1 MTGKQKIK
9 KWLQEQQRK
18 EAEELMNKLKE
29 AKEEVYRKRKEHEQ
43 TR

>member
-9 KWLQEQQRK
+9 KWLQEQQKK
-18 EAEELMNKLKE
+18 EAEELLKKLRE
-29 AKEEVYRKRKEHEQ
+29 VKEEVYRKRKEHEQ